1 LVSQT
6 ISHYR
11 IIRKL
16 GAGGMGDV
24 YLAQDSQLD
33 RQIAIKILPERSIS
47 DEKARRRLVQEAR
60 AAAKLDHP
68 NICAIHEVGED
79 SGNCYIAMQYIEGE
93 TLAEKI
99 RNGALAFEQALDISI
114 QISDALREAH
124 SHGIVHRDIKPQN
137 IIVTPRGL
145 VKVLDFGL
153 AKLVQETSSES
164 GAETASMMTAPG
176 SIVGTLAYMSPEQ
189 LRAEVVDQRTDIFS
203 LGAVIY
209 EMLSGR
215 GPFRADT
222 APETAAHVLMKDPPA
237 LGQLALEIPDAF
249 PGIVERALAKKR
261 EDRYQTAN
269 DLLDDLLELKEHQ
282 TASRSRDYLV
292 RESISSA
299 KADAPTSAIS
309 GISVI
314 ETSERRGSPGGSN
327 AIRALLVHKKK
338 IVIAGFALVVTALGA
353 HFLNLDRALW
363 SRNPVTSIAV
373 LPFTFSGLAPEDEY
387 LTEGLTD
394 SLIRRLS
401 QLTNLKVIASSSVSR
416 YKDLTTIEPRA
427 IRKELNVGAI
437 VTTKVVSRGDMLT
450 LNVELVDTEDASI
463 IWAGTF
469 TSSRSGMASLP
480 IDMSRLI
487 STRLQLKLSGQDVDR
502 MSRRQTADPDAYANY
517 LEGRYYCNKRMG
529 GALRKAIEKFQ
540 RAVEIDPKYA
550 MAYAGIA
557 ESWVLGGNVSAPP
570 SEYMGKA
577 KDAALTA
584 LKLDES
590 LAEAHAVLAMV
601 KFQYDWDW
609 AGAAEEFKRAI
620 DLNPSYATAHEWY
633 ATLLMATGKPDEA
646 SAILRQAYEL
656 DPMSMSINTS
666 LALPFFY
673 AGQYEQAESILKQA
687 LQKDSG
693 FLQAHF
699 DLGISYAMSGQ
710 PGDAIAEFERV
721 RTVAPNYYPAIAM
734 TGFCYA
740 RQGRKTD
747 AEKVLEQLLTLS
759 KERHISTYNLVVI
772 YIGLGDIEKA
782 LDWLWKGY
790 QERAAYLSQ
799 LKVDPLFAKLR
810 NHPRYQSLVS
820 EMKLP

>member
-1 LVSQT
+1 
-6 ISHYR
+6 
-11 IIRKL
+11 
-16 GAGGMGDV
+16 MGDV
-24 YLAQDSQLD
+24 YLAEDSKLD
-33 RQIAIKILPERSIS
+33 RQIAIKILPEKSIA
-47 DEKARRRLVQEAR
+47 DEHARRRLIQEAR

-79 SGNCYIAMQYIEGE
+79 GGNCYIAMQYVEGE
-93 TLAEKI
+93 TLAEMVKK
-99 RNGALAFEQALDISI
+99 GALAFDQALDISI
-114 QISDALREAH
+114 QITDALREAH

-137 IIVTPRGL
+137 IMLTPRGL

-153 AKLVQETSSES
+153 AKLVHESSTDS
-164 GAETASMMTAPG
+164 SAQTASMMTAPG

-189 LRAEVVDQRTDIFS
+189 LRAEIVDQRSDIFS

-237 LGQLALEIPDAF
+237 LSQLAPEIPDAL
-249 PGIVERALAKKR
+249 PRIIDRALAKNR
-261 EDRYQTAN
+261 EDRYQTAD
-269 DLLDDLLELKEHQ
+269 DLLNDLLELKQYQ
-282 TASRSRDYLV
+282 TASRSLDYLP
-292 RESISSA
+292 RDISVSSTA
-299 KADAPTSAIS
+299 APPTS
-309 GISVI
+309 SVGGARLTD
-314 ETSERRGSPGGSN
+314 TSQGLGRAGRFNRVGS
-327 AIRALLVHKKK
+327 LLVHKRK
-338 IVIAGFALVVTALGA
+338 IIITALALITMALVA
-353 HFLNLDRALW
+353 HLLNLDRALW
-363 SRNPVTSIAV
+363 GRNPVTSIAV
-373 LPFTFSGLAPEDEY
+373 LPFTFSGPTPEEY
-387 LTEGLTD
+387 VTDGLTD

-416 YKDLTTIEPRA
+416 YKDQTAIDPRA
-427 IRKELNVGAI
+427 IRRELNVGAI
-437 VTTKVVSRGDMLT
+437 VTTRVVTRDDILT
-450 LNVELVDTEDASI
+450 LNVELVDTADASI

-469 TSSRSGMASLP
+469 TSTRSGMAALP

-502 MSRRQTADPDAYANY
+502 MSRRQTTNPDAYANY

-529 GALRKAIEKFQ
+529 GALRTAIEKFQ
-540 RAVEIDPKYA
+540 RAVDIDPKYA

-570 SEYMGKA
+570 SEYMGRA

-584 LKLDES
+584 LKLDET

-620 DLNPSYATAHEWY
+620 DLNPSYATAYEWY
-633 ATLLMATGKPDEA
+633 AALLMATNKLDEA

-656 DPMSMSINTS
+656 DPLSMSINAS
-666 LALPFFY
+666 LALPYFY
-673 AGQYEQAESILKQA
+673 AGQFDQAESLLKQA
-687 LQKDSG
+687 LQKDAG
-693 FLQAHF
+693 FIQAHF
-699 DLGISYAMSGQ
+699 ELGITYAMRGQ
-710 PGDAIAEFERV
+710 HNEAIAEFEKV
-721 RTVAPNYYPAIAM
+721 RNVAPNYYPAIAM

-740 RQGRKTD
+740 RLARKAD
-747 AEKVLEQLLTLS
+747 AEKVLEQLLRLS
-759 KERHISTYNLVVI
+759 KERHISTYNLVAI
-772 YIGLGDIEKA
+772 YIGLGDVEKA

-790 QERAAYLSQ
+790 EERAVYLID
-799 LKVDPLFAKLR
+799 LKIDPLFAKLR